1 MSSRIAPSL
10 KGTRPFSREPKQRSR
25 KTAEHRFRVQDSEWT
40 NVVTACS
47 PCNLLKGNQLL
58 KESGMLLQ
66 RYPSEPTTQE
76 LQENGRAF
84 PPGYLHESW
93 RDFLYWDSELDQT

>member
-1 MSSRIAPSL
+1 MLTLPGVAKAEGLASQSL
-10 KGTRPFSREPKQRSR
+10 EELLRESDL
-25 KTAEHRFRVQDSEWT
+25 H
-40 NVVTACS
+40 
-47 PCNLLKGNQLL
+47 LH
-58 KESGMLLQ
+58 

-93 RDFLYWDSELDQT
+93 RDFLYWDSELEQS